1 VYTLPSKTTGEEIP
15 TNRFQALARLG
26 CVYLV
31 DQVSRALDSALDW
44 QKRIQET
51 IYGGT
56 RNVEKFLNQDDAH
69 CDNNDSN
76 NKTFLSS
83 SVHGSRRHLRNL
95 ANNALEVVNELGP
108 PTLFITLTCNPQ
120 WSEIQSQ
127 LFNGDSPFDR
137 PSIVNRV
144 FHAKLE
150 AFFHNLR
157 KGKYFGGLEIV
168 YLFRVIEY
176 QNRGMPHAHVVVK
189 LKDAPTF
196 DGCSS
201 KLNSWVNSHISAEVP
216 DSTTNSEL
224 CKLVKQHMTHDCK
237 IGYCKESV
245 TSKCSKHFDNKILS
259 ETSQLNDDGFFIYK
273 RTRKDDLKVVSY
285 NPDLLLDWQGH
296 VNVECSVT
304 SRSVLYL
311 YRYLYKG
318 KKQSKATVTVR
329 DEDIKGDEIKLHIRG
344 RYLCAMDAMWRV
356 LGYETYPSCK
366 PSVSTV
372 KVMMPDAVDYHTN
385 KDKFCDMS
393 VYFSRPSILQE
404 LTMVQF
410 FTSYTYYKQV
420 PKNLSKLQNNVNG
433 YFTIKHPKSRTRMYI
448 CRRQYS
454 DCIIRLQNLYI
465 NSGDIW
471 FLRLIML
478 SVPCSS
484 FVEARTCGDIVFSC
498 YQTAAVARRLVT
510 DYDQAEKC
518 YVQHMDQSFASEMRG
533 LFACMTVNGYPTV
546 CIYDKEE
553 LRYHM
558 MKDHIEKN
566 KMSLAA
572 ATNKLLMQLNALLN
586 MENKQMSD
594 FGLPMPKSCFTELEM
609 AQMSYNKESQSELL
623 RTLQANTPNNDEQQ
637 RIFDYVKAALDDTSR
652 DGVRIIFNHGS
663 AGTGK
668 TELTKKLVAYARSQG
683 GNTVTMA
690 ATTLACQNFDD
701 GVTAHSF
708 WKYPAIDEDDRD
720 PENIPEC
727 KLHNTQRL
735 ELIRNTR
742 FFVWDEM
749 PSNHREVFEA
759 AIKWVKSGVMFLIGD
774 FRQILPIIERG
785 DKHDIINACIVSSP
799 HWHRFEVLHLTKNM
813 RLLAT
818 GDESQLSHANA
829 ILALAEGK
837 SSQDTF
843 IVDET
848 EDSQEIGFHK
858 REYYLETQTEE
869 ALAWLFPSGFTNA
882 TIDELSNTAILCAT
896 NERVDFWNDLIQNM
910 NVELPIKLISKD
922 AFADVEDMKGHLST
936 MMTSAMLKTINAKG
950 VPPHELTL
958 KIGDICLVTRCLK
971 CNGLATN
978 SRVKIL
984 HITNYVI
991 RVQTLQA
998 KHNKTVSI
1006 PKIRFKFKAHR
1017 GDSFPIM
1024 RTQFPLRLAYGITY
1038 NKCQGMTL
1046 NKTLVDTI
1054 HPAFS
1059 HGHAFVA
1066 TSRVRDKDGLKFF
1079 CSQSSVHPNGFQT
1092 GDMPLMKNVVYTD
1105 LLSHIGIGINN
1116 ISSHTQHPNQQM
1128 TKEKNNQNS
1137 IPAADNNGPAT
1148 LMTPQK
1154 NQHKEMNKDRL
1165 LDEDNE
1171 SQTQSTKHY
1180 PLQHL
1185 QMNNVFIDLSQDESQ
1200 TLSFPIGAEDT
1211 LHILDNNRPATSTKP
1226 TNSFPSP
1233 LQHLNTNHIF
1243 IDLSD
1248 DKGNE
1253 QSVEQLKNNS
1263 EETLRIL
1270 NLANQAILNI
1280 DNFHAVLNHPHP
1292 ELLLTT
1298 KFNIP
1303 ITLEKLRCLAATG
1316 WLNDEVINFYMCML
1330 QERDNY
1336 LCEQNSLRLKSHYF
1350 STFFMGTLLG
1360 RSHDR
1365 YSTFIQN
1372 DLQIISTA
1380 TTMITSLAG
1389 PGRYRYLTLKKYSSQ
1404 STSATTGLWQSFT
1417 SQHNK
1422 FNTTI
1427 PCPMMKVF
1435 HQSAISL

>member
-1 VYTLPSKTTGEEIP
+1 LGSRLLRPDVNRDNTLYTLPSASTGEEIP

-44 QKRIQET
+44 QKRNQET

-56 RNVEKFLNQDDAH
+56 KNVEKFLNQDDG
-69 CDNNDSN
+69 DNGNNDSN

-120 WSEIQSQ
+120 WPEIQSQ

-216 DSTTNSEL
+216 DATTNSEL

-372 KVMMPDAVDYHTN
+372 KVMMPDAVDFHTN
-385 KDKFCDMS
+385 KDKFCDML
-393 VYFSRPSILQE
+393 VYFSRPSILKE

-410 FTSYTYYKQV
+410 FTSYTYYKEV
-420 PKNLSKLQNNVNG
+420 PKNLSKLKDHVNG
-433 YFTIKHPKSRTRMYI
+433 YFTIKHPTSRMKMYI
-448 CRRQYS
+448 CRRQHS

-465 NSGDIW
+465 TSGDIW

-498 YQTAAVARRLVT
+498 FQTAAVARGFVT

-546 CIYDKEE
+546 CIYDKVE

-566 KMSLAA
+566 NMSLAA
-572 ATNKLLMQLNALLN
+572 ATNKLLMQLNTLLN
-586 MENKQMSD
+586 LENKQMSD
-594 FGLPMPKSCFTELEM
+594 FGLPMPKSCFTELQM
-609 AQMSYNKESQSELL
+609 AQMSYNKESQLELL
-623 RTLQANTPNNDEQQ
+623 QALEANTPNNDEQQ
-637 RIFDYVKAALDDTSR
+637 RIFDYVKAALDDTSTE
-652 DGVRIIFNHGS
+652 GVRIIFNHGS

-668 TELTKKLVAYARSQG
+668 TELTKKLVAYARSEG
-683 GNTVTMA
+683 LNTVTMA

-759 AIKWVKSGVMFLIGD
+759 AIKWVKSGVLFLIGD

-799 HWHRFEVLHLTKNM
+799 HWRRFEVLHLTKNM

-818 GDESQLSHANA
+818 GEESQLLHANA

-837 SSQDTF
+837 ASDDTL

-848 EDSQEIGFHK
+848 PTEDSQIIGFHK
-858 REYYLETQTEE
+858 REYFLDTQTDE
-869 ALAWLFPSGFTNA
+869 ALEWLFPSGFTNA
-882 TIDELSNTAILCAT
+882 TIDDLSNTAILCAT
-896 NERVDFWNDLIQNM
+896 NDRVDFWNELIQNL
-910 NVELPIKLISKD
+910 NAEAPRKLMSRD

-936 MMTSAMLKTINAKG
+936 MMTSKMLKTINAKG

-958 KIGDICLVTRCLK
+958 KVGDICLVTRCLK

-991 RVQTLQA
+991 RVQTLQG
-998 KHNKTVSI
+998 KHNKTVLI
-1006 PKIRFKFKAHR
+1006 PKIRFKFKPHR

-1046 NKTLVDTI
+1046 KKTLVDTI
-1054 HPAFS
+1054 HPAFA

-1066 TSRVRDKDGLKFF
+1066 TSRVRSKDGLKFF
-1079 CSQSSVHPNGFQT
+1079 CSYSSTHPNGFQT
-1092 GDMPLMKNVVYTD
+1092 GDMPLMTNVVYKD

-1116 ISSHTQHPNQQM
+1116 QSTHSQPHPPINNQSTHSQPHPPIPQHLNLQK
-1128 TKEKNNQNS
+1128 TKEKNIVSHQPINCNDSS
-1137 IPAADNNGPAT
+1137 IPMEKSKSKDNYPAKLT
-1148 LMTPQK
+1148 FNSNEPAISIKPQK
-1154 NQHKEMNKDRL
+1154 PSPIQQLQKNHVNIDLSADEENDSHTHSLTTIAKHSEDTL
-1165 LDEDNE
+1165 SILDN
-1171 SQTQSTKHY
+1171 SRAAITKKQPKSIPF

-1185 QMNNVFIDLSQDESQ
+1185 QRNHVFIDLSADEEIES
-1200 TLSFPIGAEDT
+1200 THSVNTIANHSED
-1211 LHILDNNRPATSTKP
+1211 
-1226 TNSFPSP
+1226 
-1233 LQHLNTNHIF
+1233 
-1243 IDLSD
+1243 
-1248 DKGNE
+1248 
-1253 QSVEQLKNNS
+1253 
-1263 EETLRIL
+1263 TLRIL
-1270 NLANQAILNI
+1270 NLANQANLNI
-1280 DNFHAVLNHPHP
+1280 DNFNTVLNYPHP
-1292 ELLLTT
+1292 ELLLKT

-1303 ITLEKLRCLAATG
+1303 ITLDKLRCLAAPR

-1330 QERDNY
+1330 QERDNS
-1336 LCEQNSLRLKSHYF
+1336 LCEQNPLRLNSHYF
-1350 STFFMGTLLG
+1350 STFFMNKLLG
-1360 RSHDR
+1360 ERHNR
-1365 YSTFIQN
+1365 YSTSIF
-1372 DLQIISTA
+1372 
-1380 TTMITSLAG
+1380 
-1389 PGRYRYLTLKKYSSQ
+1389 
-1404 STSATTGLWQSFT
+1404 
-1417 SQHNK
+1417 
-1422 FNTTI
+1422 
-1427 PCPMMKVF
+1427 
-1435 HQSAISL
+1435 